1 MKKIKQSIT
10 VLFIFL
16 FSFSLVGFKRIHS
29 QQSTA
34 SSSAQ
39 EEKKIDQLK
48 EKIASKVAEI
58 QNENNFG
65 VSGYIDNIKNN
76 LISINNDI
84 GETYQIKTDEVI
96 TNYYQVI
103 NNRRQEI
110 EPNEIQKGD
119 FIIATGIIDGNQ
131 VEANNIYKDEN
142 FLIQTGQVIEI
153 NKDEYWIKV
162 NTLEK
167 EAVILDIET
176 YTKKFLLNIKDYQFE
191 SVGFSKIKEGD
202 STIFVIKKTNNKQI
216 NRASAIK
223 MIIIPQE
230 FFLK

>member
-1 MKKIKQSIT
+1 MKKIKQLIII
-10 VLFIFL
+10 LFIFL
-16 FSFSLVGFKRIHS
+16 FSFYFLGFKRIYGQKS
-29 QQSTA
+29 VA

-39 EEKKIDQLK
+39 EEAKIDQLK

-76 LISINNDI
+76 LISINNDL
-84 GETYQIKTDEVI
+84 GENYQIKTDEVI
-96 TNYYQVI
+96 TKYYQVI
-103 NNRRQEI
+103 NNKRREI
-110 EPNEIQKGD
+110 ELKEIEKGD
-119 FIIATGIIDGNQ
+119 FIIVTGIIDGNQ

-142 FLIQTGQVIEI
+142 FSIQAGQTIEI
-153 NKDEYWIKV
+153 NKNEYWIKV

-167 EAVILDIET
+167 EAIILDIET
-176 YTKKFLLNIKDYQFE
+176 YTKKFLLNIKDYQLE
-191 SVGFSKIKEGD
+191 PVGFSKIKEGD
-202 STIFVIKKTNNKQI
+202 SIVFVIKKTSNKQI
-216 NRASAIK
+216 SRASVIK

>member
-1 MKKIKQSIT
+1 MKKIKQSII
-10 VLFIFL
+10 VLLIFL
-16 FSFSLVGFKRIHS
+16 FSFSLVGFKRIYS
-29 QQSTA
+29 QQITA
-34 SSSAQ
+34 SPSAQ
-39 EEKKIDQLK
+39 EEEKIDQLK

-65 VSGYIDNIKNN
+65 VSGYIDNIKDN
-76 LISINNDI
+76 LISINNDL
-84 GETYQIKTDEVI
+84 GETYHIKTDEVI
-96 TNYYQVI
+96 TKYYQVI

-119 FIIATGIIDGNQ
+119 FIVATGIIDGNQ
-131 VEANNIYKDEN
+131 IEANNIYKDEN

-153 NKDEYWIKV
+153 NKDEYWIKI

-176 YTKKFLLNIKDYQFE
+176 YTKKFLLSIQDYRLE

-202 STIFVIKKTNNKQI
+202 SVIFAIKKTNNKQI